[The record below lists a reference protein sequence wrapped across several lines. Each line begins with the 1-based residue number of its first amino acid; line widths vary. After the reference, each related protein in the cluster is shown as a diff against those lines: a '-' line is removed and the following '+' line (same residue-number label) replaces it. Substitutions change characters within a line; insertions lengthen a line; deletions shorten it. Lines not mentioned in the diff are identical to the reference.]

1 MNGNVQKAIEAIVCI
16 DNQDDLKRV
25 SGFLRSRWNDLSK
38 AKAAEFSIG
47 DKVRIKG
54 KGRGRGRVGTI
65 VRFGPKNIIVIVKTP
80 VAAGRVLEEKWRVPP
95 SLLEPAPPGESL
107 AVLALGALG
116 V

>member
-1 MNGNVQKAIEAIVCI
+1 MNENVQKALEAIVCI
-16 DNQDDLKRV
+16 DNQDDLKQV

-80 VAAGRVLEEKWRVPP
+80 VAGRVLEEKWRVPP
-95 SLLEPAPPGESL
+95 SLLEPAPPGV
-107 AVLALGALG
+107 VLGEALG